1 MYFQSFY
8 LTCLA
13 HASYMVGSEGLAAV
27 VDPQR
32 DVEIYIEEAK
42 QQGLK
47 IAYVIETHLHADFV
61 SGHHELAE
69 RTGATICI
77 GAKAGAT
84 FPHRDM
90 RDGDKIEFG
99 KCTLQFLETPGHTPE
114 SMCILLTDR
123 ERGNAPWAVLTGDTL
138 FIGDVGRPDL
148 SADHTPQQLAGMM
161 YDSLHTKLFPLADDV
176 EVYPAHGAGSLC
188 GRSIGNERSST
199 IGKEK
204 QFNYALQPMPRE
216 AFMQMLTA
224 DLPERPG
231 YFSRDAEINR
241 AGAEALQELPP
252 LTALSPDEVEKR
264 VGRPG
269 VDAGSGALILD
280 TRPSSDFFAS
290 HVPGSVHI
298 ALSGQYASWA
308 GALIGLDREI
318 ILVAEDLER
327 TEESRMRLARVGIER
342 ITGYLEGGI
351 SAWQRSGRMVSQ
363 FAQVSAGELRQ
374 LLVREPGMQVVD
386 VRRSAEWDA
395 GHISQAKLLPLN
407 KLAALLGSDSSTANK
422 LFQNLDVH
430 RPIIVHCQGGYR
442 SAIAASMLE
451 RAGFSMVVNVIGGFD
466 SWKLQ
471 QFPVVTSEKSSASE
485 TKAVDHSAK
494 AVKETAGAG
503 LEKSQA

>member
-1 MYFQSFY
+1 
-8 LTCLA
+8 
-13 HASYMVGSEGLAAV
+13 MVGSDGIAAV

-77 GAKAGAT
+77 GSKAGAT

-90 RDGDKIEFG
+90 HDGDKIEFG
-99 KCTLQFLETPGHTPE
+99 KCVLQFLETPGHTPE
-114 SMCILLTDR
+114 SMCILVTDS
-123 ERGNAPWAVLTGDTL
+123 ERRDSPWAVLTGDTL

-161 YDSLHTKLFPLADDV
+161 YDSLHNKLFPLADDV
-176 EVYPAHGAGSLC
+176 EVFPAHGAGSLC
-188 GRSIGNERSST
+188 GRSIGKERSST

-204 QFNYALQPMPRE
+204 QFNYALQPMTRE
-216 AFMQMLTA
+216 SFVHMLTA

-241 AGAEALQELPP
+241 AGAEAMQELPP
-252 LTALSPDEVEKR
+252 LAALSADEVAKR
-264 VGRPG
+264 VGQPG
-269 VDAGSGALILD
+269 IEAGNGALILD

-290 HVPGSVHI
+290 HIPGSVHI
-298 ALSGQYASWA
+298 ALSGQFASWA

-318 ILVAEDLER
+318 ILIAEDSER
-327 TEESRMRLARVGIER
+327 TEESRMRLARVGIEH

-351 SAWQRSGRMVSQ
+351 PAWQRSGRSVTQ

-374 LLVREPGMQVVD
+374 LLTREPGMQVID
-386 VRRSAEWDA
+386 VRRATEWDD
-395 GHISQAKLLPLN
+395 GHIAQARLAPLN
-407 KLAALLGSDSSTANK
+407 KFAALLGSDANAAKK
-422 LFQNLDVH
+422 LFQDMDMH
-430 RPIIVHCQGGYR
+430 RPVIVHCQGGYR

-466 SWKLQ
+466 AWKLQ
-471 QFPVVTSEKSSASE
+471 QFPMEKSEKSAAPNLTPADHPAS
-485 TKAVDHSAK
+485 V
-494 AVKETAGAG
+494 
-503 LEKSQA
+503 